1 MVEIHKQYIQVFY
14 IYICNIILRA
24 DEKLI
29 NWLIKAKYVWLRGIA
44 GGGGVSWGARDP
56 PLVAFFW
63 ANDLQYSGSKNAMTI
78 SWP

>member
-44 GGGGVSWGARDP
+44 GGGGVCPGVPVTP
-56 PLVAFFW
+56 PW
-63 ANDLQYSGSKNAMTI
+63 
-78 SWP
+78 